1 MWSKTMTKP
10 QIKIGVDLDGVV
22 FDSETTFRVYEEI
35 FDIDKN
41 QNKLTD
47 RSEAK
52 YQQRYSWNEEE
63 QKEFEKYWRE
73 ISQSSGLMSGFKKV
87 YQRLKEDGVELIAI
101 TARGLNGSGNEFQF
115 MEDDAKRILA
125 ENGIVFDKYY
135 WKQKDKLEVCLKEN
149 VDYMIDDDYRIIS
162 KIADH
167 KIRTMYFRDTGI
179 KKLEEN
185 EYIKEVN
192 NWGDVY
198 RIIHNAL
205 NGA

>member
-1 MWSKTMTKP
+1 MTKP

-52 YQQRYSWNEEE
+52 YQQRYSWSEEE

-115 MEDDAKRILA
+115 MEDDAKRILT

-198 RIIHNAL
+198 RIIHNSL

>member
-52 YQQRYSWNEEE
+52 YQQRYSWSEEE

-115 MEDDAKRILA
+115 MEDDAKRILT

-198 RIIHNAL
+198 RIIHNSL

>member
-1 MWSKTMTKP
+1 M
-10 QIKIGVDLDGVV
+10 KIGIDLDGVV

-52 YQQRYSWNEEE
+52 YQQRYSWSEEE

-115 MEDDAKRILA
+115 MEDDAKRILT

-149 VDYMIDDDYRIIS
+149 VDFMIDDDYRIIS
-162 KIADH
+162 KIAEH

-179 KKLEEN
+179 KKLDEN
-185 EYIKEVN
+185 EFVKEVN
-192 NWGDVY
+192 NWGDIY
-198 RIIHNAL
+198 RIIHNSL

>member
-1 MWSKTMTKP
+1 MTKP

-52 YQQRYSWNEEE
+52 YQQRYSWSEEE

-115 MEDDAKRILA
+115 MEDDAKRILT
-125 ENGIVFDKYY
+125 ENGVVFDKYY

-149 VDYMIDDDYRIIS
+149 VDFMIDDDYRIIS

-198 RIIHNAL
+198 RIIHNSL

>member
-1 MWSKTMTKP
+1 MTKP

-52 YQQRYSWNEEE
+52 YQQRYSWSEEE
-63 QKEFEKYWRE
+63 RKEFEKYWRE

-115 MEDDAKRILA
+115 MEDDAKRILT

-149 VDYMIDDDYRIIS
+149 VDFMIDDDYRIIS
-162 KIADH
+162 KIAEH
-167 KIRTMYFRDTGI
+167 KIKTMYFRDTGI

-198 RIIHNAL
+198 RIIHNSL